1 MNWFDRWFYKQAKK
15 AWENKNRY
23 EMEEEV
29 KQMKER
35 ASIKMAGLQVG
46 TAMVERGRAEGEDR
60 ISFELSTA
68 VGGRILN
75 VRRYDDRKDRH
86 DSQTY
91 VIPNGED
98 VGERV
103 AKIINLEQ
111 YK

>member
-1 MNWFDRWFYKQAKK
+1 MKWFDQWFYKKAKQA
-15 AWENKNRY
+15 WDNKDRY
-23 EMEEEV
+23 EEEV
-29 KQMKER
+29 YINKVKAQR
-35 ASIKMAGLQVG
+35 GLQLG
-46 TAMVERGRAEGEDR
+46 TAMAIERGSPEGQDR

-103 AKIINLEQ
+103 AKIINLELF
-111 YK
+111 K